1 MRTSER
7 TYDAHQRI
15 RHIIDDL
22 RRSNQGPTGDVEGLD
37 FSLEALVKQ
46 RVIVFAGMQKSNG
59 FDGEVALLLLTR
71 CPFTPHW
78 QRPMTAIGTHHC
90 TAPISRV
97 LI

>member
-1 MRTSER
+1 MAWMRSQMTSW
-7 TYDAHQRI
+7 
-15 RHIIDDL
+15 
-22 RRSNQGPTGDVEGLD
+22 RRSCAKLN
-37 FSLEALVKQ
+37 ALVKQ